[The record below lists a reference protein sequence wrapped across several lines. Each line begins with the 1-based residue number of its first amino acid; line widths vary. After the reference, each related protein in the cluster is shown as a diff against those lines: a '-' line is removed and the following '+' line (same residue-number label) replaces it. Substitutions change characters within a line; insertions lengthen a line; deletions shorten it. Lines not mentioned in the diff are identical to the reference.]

1 MSASLA
7 NQIAIVT
14 GGGQG
19 LGQAICRRLAQE
31 GAGVVVADLNAGTAA
46 ATAEAIAAETG
57 ARTMPAAVDVTDE
70 AQVAT
75 MVQAAHDALGR
86 VDILVANA
94 GIVVSGDI
102 TAFDAAQWRKVIEVN
117 LTGYFLCA
125 KHVAPIMR
133 AQRSGV
139 IVQINSI
146 SGKRGSFRNSAYC
159 AAKAAGI
166 GLTQSLA
173 LELAGSGVRVN
184 AVCPGH
190 LLDSPLWVNTLFKQY
205 AVRFATS
212 EAEVRRRYVEAVPM
226 KRACTYDDVCNVVA
240 FLASD
245 QAAYM
250 TGQAINVTGGQ
261 IMH

>member
-226 KRACTYDDVCNVVA
+226 KRACTYDDVCNVVL
-240 FLASD
+240 FLCSE
-245 QAAYM
+245 QSGYM
-250 TGQAINVTGGQ
+250 TGQAVNVTGGQ
-261 IMH
+261 QMI